1 MASAARVVRTA
12 DVLRVPTALND
23 KLVNQH
29 LLSVLLRRKAEMFEV
44 PVQFFSMAPDRVKRT
59 TPLEGLRAAA
69 TVLKARVP

>member
-1 MASAARVVRTA
+1 
-12 DVLRVPTALND
+12 
-23 KLVNQH
+23 VNQH